1 MSDPG
6 GAAAGDAASVNG
18 VSPKLAR
25 ITWRSLEA
33 VHGMIY
39 FTPFTAEPY
48 ARIGVVS
55 PRMGYFAS
63 RVAALGAASAELT
76 ISTFYNFNP
85 ELVRR
90 SIPAVWDIT
99 TPAKM
104 LAARYDAVDLS
115 LRKAFSTELL
125 ASAEFARAVEL
136 NRSAAEETRSRLE
149 GRPLFA
155 GHASLPW
162 PDAGEPHLVL
172 WHAQTLLREF
182 RGDAHIAALVL
193 EGLSGLEALVSHAA
207 SGDVPAA
214 ALIATRAWSKD
225 QWEQAVRA
233 LSERGVVTGGVGDEP
248 LAFTDAGRA
257 QRDRIEAATD
267 KASLHPY
274 ASLGEAGCDELR
286 ATGKVLSQAVV
297 DAGLMTID
305 PNRFKD

>member
-1 MSDPG
+1 
-6 GAAAGDAASVNG
+6 
-18 VSPKLAR
+18 
-25 ITWRSLEA
+25 
-33 VHGMIY
+33 MIY

-48 ARIGVVS
+48 ARIGIVS

-99 TPAKM
+99 TPTEM
-104 LAARYDAVDLS
+104 LGARYDAVDIS
-115 LRKAFSTELL
+115 LRKAFSPDLL
-125 ASAEFARAVEL
+125 GSNEFAQAVAI
-136 NRSAAEETRSRLE
+136 NRQAAEATLSHLE

-193 EGLSGLEALVSHAA
+193 EGLSGIEALVSHAA

-214 ALIATRAWSKD
+214 ALIATRAWSKE

-233 LSERGVVTGGVGDEP
+233 LSDRGLVAGGVSDEP
-248 LAFTDAGRA
+248 LTFTDAGRA

-267 KASLHPY
+267 HAALLPY
-274 ASLGEAGCDELR
+274 ATIGEANCEVLR